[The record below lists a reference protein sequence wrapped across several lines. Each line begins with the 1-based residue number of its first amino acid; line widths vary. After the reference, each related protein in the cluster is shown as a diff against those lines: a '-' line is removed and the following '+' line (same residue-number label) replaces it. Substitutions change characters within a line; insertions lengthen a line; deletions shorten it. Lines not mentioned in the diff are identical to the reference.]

1 MRTMDSAAFFEKKR
15 LREMG
20 TEQKNQGDAT
30 KNAAFLSSRVSPG
43 PCQPWVC
50 LHCPTHRAP
59 LQDTE
64 GAEVSDEV
72 LSTLGA
78 TAHHKNCSERTGK
91 AEGRVLA

>member
-1 MRTMDSAAFFEKKR
+1 MIGK
-15 LREMG
+15 
-20 TEQKNQGDAT
+20 EQKNQGDAT

-50 LHCPTHRAP
+50 LHCSTHRAL

-64 GAEVSDEV
+64 GTEVSGEV

-78 TAHHKNCSERTGK
+78 TAHRKDCSERTGK
-91 AEGRVLA
+91 VKG